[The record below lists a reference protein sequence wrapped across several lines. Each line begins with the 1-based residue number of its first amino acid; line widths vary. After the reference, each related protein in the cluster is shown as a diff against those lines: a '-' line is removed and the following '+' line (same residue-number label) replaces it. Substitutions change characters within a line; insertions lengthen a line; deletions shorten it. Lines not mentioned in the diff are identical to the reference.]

1 LISLKSLTPGQSLV
15 LLILFGLAVSGW
27 LYGIHWK
34 RVASGDLFSSDERL
48 MIRLQD
54 QIRSLSETNANLN
67 EQLKAYA
74 DDEESNADAPAEGAS
89 SVSPDPGKTPASE
102 IPQSA
107 PTLPA
112 PPQKIETH

>member
-1 LISLKSLTPGQSLV
+1 MKSLTPAQSLV
-15 LLILFGLAVSGW
+15 LLILVGLAISGW

-34 RVASGDLFSSDERL
+34 RVASGDLFSSDEKL

-74 DDEESNADAPAEGAS
+74 DAEVDPKEEEPATVPAVEVPQNAP
-89 SVSPDPGKTPASE
+89 
-102 IPQSA
+102 
-107 PTLPA
+107 LFPA

>member
-1 LISLKSLTPGQSLV
+1 V
-15 LLILFGLAVSGW
+15 AVSGW

-34 RVASGDLFSSDERL
+34 RVASGDLFSSDEKL

-74 DDEESNADAPAEGAS
+74 DEDDEDVSGEAAS
-89 SVSPDPGKTPASE
+89 SANPEPGKASAPE
-102 IPQSA
+102 IPQNA

>member
-1 LISLKSLTPGQSLV
+1 MKSLTPGQSLV
-15 LLILFGLAVSGW
+15 LLILCGVALSGW

-34 RVASGDLFSSDERL
+34 RVASGDLFSSDEKL

-67 EQLKAYA
+67 EKLKAYA
-74 DDEESNADAPAEGAS
+74 AEEDVSGETASSANPEAGKAPA
-89 SVSPDPGKTPASE
+89 PE

>member
-1 LISLKSLTPGQSLV
+1 MKPITPAQSLV
-15 LLILFGLAVSGW
+15 LLILVGLAISGW

-34 RVASGDLFSSDERL
+34 RVASGDLFSSDEKL

-74 DDEESNADAPAEGAS
+74 DEEVDPKEEVPATVPAAVPAAVPALEAPQNGP
-89 SVSPDPGKTPASE
+89 VF
-102 IPQSA
+102 
-107 PTLPA
+107 PA
-112 PPQKIETH
+112 PSQKIETH

>member
-1 LISLKSLTPGQSLV
+1 MKSLTPGQSLV
-15 LLILFGLAVSGW
+15 LLILCGLAVSGW

-34 RVASGDLFSSDERL
+34 RVASGDLFSSDEKL

-74 DDEESNADAPAEGAS
+74 DDEESTADASVEGVS
-89 SVSPDPGKTPASE
+89 SVSPDPGKAPALE

>member
-1 LISLKSLTPGQSLV
+1 MKSLTPAQSLV
-15 LLILFGLAVSGW
+15 LLILVGLAISGW

-34 RVASGDLFSSDERL
+34 RVASGDLFSSDEKL

-54 QIRSLSETNANLN
+54 QISTLSETNVNLN

-74 DDEESNADAPAEGAS
+74 DEEVDPEEGESATVPAVEAPQNAP
-89 SVSPDPGKTPASE
+89 V
-102 IPQSA
+102 
-107 PTLPA
+107 LPA